1 MVHGQHEMLVKGL
14 HVDHLRLAMGTSMG
28 CMHSFMWGEMYPD
41 FSDALMPLAC
51 NTVEIAGRNRMTREM
66 IINMIKS
73 DPDYNNGDYTKPLQN
88 MRYAE
93 DILLIMGSS
102 PLQLQKNYPTRAQ
115 AEQYLENYEG
125 RAKNVD
131 PNNLLYQFDSSRDY
145 NPAPNL
151 STIKVPVMYI
161 NSADDFVNPPKL
173 GIAQKNIKL
182 VPKGKFV
189 LLPITDETR
198 GHGTHTMAAVWK
210 QYLVELLAETEH

>member
-1 MVHGQHEMLVKGL
+1 
-14 HVDHLRLAMGTSMG
+14 
-28 CMHSFMWGEMYPD
+28 MHSFMWGEMYPD

-66 IINMIKS
+66 IINMIRS

-115 AEQYLENYEG
+115 AEQYVANYEAHG
-125 RAKNVD
+125 KNVD
-131 PNNLLYQFDSSRDY
+131 PNNLMYQFDSSRDY

-161 NSADDFVNPPKL
+161 NSADDFVNPPEL